1 MTKALKTKI
10 MCYVT
15 SIVINA
21 YLVFSYVRSHEIG
34 TLPRID
40 QYHVLCDAFFL
51 PGLIMIFLGLLMVM
65 NNLGA
70 LDTMAFGFSYVMHM
84 LAPGAFDKMD
94 SYLDFIEKRRANRSS
109 GYGFLLVIG
118 SVMVAISVVFLV
130 LYFSVS

>member
-10 MCYVT
+10 ICYLT
-15 SIVINA
+15 SIVVCGC
-21 YLVFSYVRSHEIG
+21 LVYSYASSHDIA
-34 TLPRID
+34 TLSQVD

-94 SYLDFIEKRRANRSS
+94 SYLEFIEKRRANRSS
-109 GYGFLLVIG
+109 GYGFLLVVG

>member
-10 MCYVT
+10 MCYLT
-15 SIVINA
+15 SIAVCA
-21 YLVFSYVRSHEIG
+21 YVVYSYTTSRDIG
-34 TLPRID
+34 SLSQVD

-51 PGLIMIFLGLLMVM
+51 PGVIMIFLGLLMVM

-94 SYLDFIEKRRANRSS
+94 SYLDFIEKRRANRGS
-109 GYGFLLVIG
+109 GYGFLLVVG
-118 SVMVAISVVFLV
+118 SVMIAVSIVFLV
-130 LYFSVS
+130 LYYSVK

>member
-34 TLPRID
+34 TLPQIY

-51 PGLIMIFLGLLMVM
+51 PGLILIFLGLLMVM

-70 LDTMAFGFSYVMHM
+70 LDTMAYGFSYVLHM

-94 SYLDFIEKRRANRSS
+94 SYLDYIEKRRANRSG
-109 GYGFLLVIG
+109 GYGFLLVVG
-118 SVMVAISVVFLV
+118 SVMVAVSVVFLV
-130 LYFSVS
+130 LYCSVK

>member
-21 YLVFSYVRSHEIG
+21 WLVLSYVRSHDVG
-34 TLPRID
+34 TLPLVD
-40 QYHVLCDAFFL
+40 QYHVWCDAFFL
-51 PGLIMIFLGLLMVM
+51 PGVIMIFLGLLMVL

-70 LDTMAFGFSYVMHM
+70 LDTMAYGFSYVLHM

-94 SYLDFIEKRRANRSS
+94 SYLDYIEKRRANRGS
-109 GYGFLLVIG
+109 GFGFLLVVG
-118 SVMVAISVVFLV
+118 SVMIAISVVFLV
-130 LYFSVS
+130 LFYSVL

>member
-34 TLPRID
+34 TLPQID

-51 PGLIMIFLGLLMVM
+51 PGVIMIFLGLLMVL

-70 LDTMAFGFSYVMHM
+70 LDTMAYGFSYVMHM

-94 SYLDFIEKRRANRSS
+94 SYLDFIEKRRANRSG

-118 SVMVAISVVFLV
+118 AVMIAVSVVFLV
-130 LYFSVS
+130 LYYSV

>member
-10 MCYVT
+10 MCYLT
-15 SIVINA
+15 SIVVCA
-21 YLVFSYVRSHEIG
+21 YLVYSYCTNRDIG
-34 TLPRID
+34 NLELVN

-70 LDTMAFGFSYVMHM
+70 LDTMAYGFSYVLHM

-94 SYLDFIEKRRANRSS
+94 SYLDYIEKRRANRSG
-109 GYGFLLVIG
+109 GYGFLLVVG
-118 SVMVAISVVFLV
+118 TVMVAVSVVFLV
-130 LYFSVS
+130 LYCSVK